1 MIFIENVF
9 IDVKKMKFIP
19 IKIMLTFKACEAD
32 IAMEAALSSG
42 VQTRL
47 TIAIVGICY
56 DGI

>member
-1 MIFIENVF
+1 
-9 IDVKKMKFIP
+9 MKFIP